1 MNSDLL
7 QIIIFAAIAAFVI
20 FRLRS
25 VLGRRTG
32 HEQQRPDTFSPP
44 EASSEKVVPIHERR
58 ESEQLGKPESPVDA
72 GLTQIKL
79 ADRSFDKEGF
89 LAGARAAFEMIVI
102 AFAEGDLQKLKPLLA
117 KDVYDNFANVVQS
130 RYEARETLETSLVG
144 IKSVDVLEAGVEGR
158 TARIAVKVVSEQVN
172 VTKDRDGNVVD
183 GDPNEVEVI
192 TDIWTFS
199 RDTRARDPNWLLVE
213 TGSPS

>member
-7 QIIIFAAIAAFVI
+7 QILIFAAIAAFVI

-32 HEQQRPDTFSPP
+32 HEQQRPDTYTPP
-44 EASSEKVVPIHERR
+44 DPSSDKVVPMHEPGK
-58 ESEQLGKPESPVDA
+58 SEQPDIPESPVDA

-79 ADRSFDKEGF
+79 ADRSFDKEVF
-89 LAGARAAFEMIVI
+89 LGGARAAFEMIVI

-117 KDVYDNFANVVQS
+117 KEVYDNFANVVQS

-144 IKSVDVLEAGVEGR
+144 INSIDILEAGVEGR
-158 TARIAVKVVSEQVN
+158 TGRIVVKAVSEQVN
-172 VTKDRDGNVVD
+172 VTKDRDGNVVE

-199 RDTRARDPNWLLVE
+199 RDTRSRDPNWLLVE
-213 TGSPS
+213 TRSPS